1 MGGWVKRG
9 GSKFEVFRSNKRQ
22 KVISHMDR
30 GALSVR
36 IKREVLTYVSITST
50 DISQ

>member
-1 MGGWVKRG
+1 MGGWVKMG

-30 GALSVR
+30 GLCQCGLSAR
-36 IKREVLTYVSITST
+36 Y
-50 DISQ
+50 